1 MPEIDLGVEKK
12 DDKLSKPVPSSSLS
26 TNEGKQA
33 AHKWAN
39 SETRWSLMAKVAV
52 KAGVTVKVLNTWYCT
67 FSDSQIKQGTPWE
80 ERPGDSTVPGSNSL
94 VIGSP
99 GVWGGTWGG
108 GFPKT
113 GNGQHCGGSLGKFE
127 EVFTNQYRKIS
138 LFHQPV
144 QKDIT
149 ILITSTSLLV
159 PTISYQLWGL
169 SDWWWAE
176 DAKGA
181 YYIDSNARKGLSG
194 EVTFQLRPEWQEREN
209 QGAVR
214 EQERER
220 ENILAK
226 D

>member
-39 SETRWSLMAKVAV
+39 SETRWSLMVKVAV

-99 GVWGGTWGG
+99 GVWGGDMGRR
-108 GFPKT
+108 FSKD
-113 GNGQHCGGSLGKFE
+113 GKWSALWRIPW
-127 EVFTNQYRKIS
+127 EVWRSIY
-138 LFHQPV
+138 QPV

-149 ILITSTSLLV
+149 IPPTSTERYHYSNNQYFS
-159 PTISYQLWGL
+159 TGANNFIS
-169 SDWWWAE
+169 A
-176 DAKGA
+176 
-181 YYIDSNARKGLSG
+181 
-194 EVTFQLRPEWQEREN
+194 LRS
-209 QGAVR
+209 
-214 EQERER
+214 
-220 ENILAK
+220 
-226 D
+226 